1 MLPLADF
8 KNMNC
13 LCCLLQTNFT
23 LDCLSNTINL
33 ITAIATLFMAVI
45 AGFALRVSFNEYKSY
60 RCREKTECLSKY
72 NERYTTDRYIRRV
85 VTYLINSSNN
95 NHPEIPPL
103 HDREMFLRFFEELM
117 IAIETGVLDRR
128 MVKDMFSYYAE
139 EYASRKDLMK
149 EHELEDWTR
158 FLRFVEIMNNTP
170 KY

>member
-1 MLPLADF
+1 
-8 KNMNC
+8 MNC
-13 LCCLLQTNFT
+13 LCCLFQTNCTF
-23 LDCLSNTINL
+23 DWLSNAISS
-33 ITAIATLFMAVI
+33 ITAIATLFMALI
-45 AGFALRVSFNEYKSY
+45 AGLALKVSIQEYQSY
-60 RCREKTECLSKY
+60 RRREKTECLSKY

-117 IAIETGVLDRR
+117 IAIETEVLDRR
-128 MVKDMFSYYAE
+128 IVKDMFSYYAE

-149 EHELEDWTR
+149 EHEAEDWTR

-170 KY
+170 KC